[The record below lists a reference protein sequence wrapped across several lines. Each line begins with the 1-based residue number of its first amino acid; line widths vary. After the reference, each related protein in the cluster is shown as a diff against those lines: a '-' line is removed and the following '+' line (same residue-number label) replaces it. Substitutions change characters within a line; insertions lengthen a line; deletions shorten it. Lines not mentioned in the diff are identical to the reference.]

1 MKKFILSLTVFC
13 CLFISASSFA
23 LTFEEVD
30 FEKLILNHPMMKSYD
45 RKTGSFLNTDYEFQD
60 VEKLKKE
67 VEELSKKIEK
77 LKKEEK
83 DLSSKTIEVADE
95 EEEDEFW
102 GEVSNNSKIIKD
114 SEKAIED
121 KTAIIANN
129 GFPSY
134 EYLFFIIN
142 KIASESIQPLYSK
155 DKIVFNH
162 FPKYYTDM
170 PKPCDLYSNYR
181 DFLNGSQDDD
191 LIKYVEET
199 RPFVYLFP
207 EYNKTILYNS
217 NKALN
222 DVKIGT
228 IDLEQAFILH
238 PKMSLYNS
246 EKIGFYK
253 HEIGLSEKE
262 SDTLGLNSE
271 NTASDNSAELDK
283 LKKEIETLDNEE
295 YSFYKKL
302 TQGIVVENINK
313 RRKIIREQRDL
324 LHTKVFDLEYN
335 IENPKLTSPEET
347 IRIFNEIYDDIAD
360 SIKSIV
366 KEKNIKILLNKNYN
380 TTCDYRI
387 IYKARSIMGL
397 GHAGINYSIFYAFYN
412 DNNLSSPFK
421 DNNKLF
427 TPFKDNNDGYMSK
440 RWFDLIDVKPEEDYF
455 LYLNPY
461 PTVLTGGESILK
473 DVVKRN
479 YKKYEIDPSAIPVLE
494 SVLSEI
500 EAYQNGFNK

>member
-1 MKKFILSLTVFC
+1 MKKFILSLTVFG
-13 CLFISASSFA
+13 CLFITSSSFA

-30 FEKLILNHPMMKSYD
+30 FEKIILNHPMMKNYD
-45 RKTGSFLNTDYEFQD
+45 KKTGSFLNTDYEFQD

-67 VEELSKKIEK
+67 VDELYKKIEK

-83 DLSSKTIEVADE
+83 NLSSKSFDVTDE
-95 EEEDEFW
+95 DEEDEFW
-102 GEVSNNSKIIKD
+102 GELSNNSKIIED

-134 EYLFFIIN
+134 ENLFFIIN
-142 KIASESIQPLYSK
+142 KIASESIQPLYNK

-170 PKPCDLYSNYR
+170 PKPRNLYSNYR
-181 DFLNGSQDDD
+181 GFLNGSNDDN
-191 LIKYVEET
+191 LIKYIEET

-207 EYNKTILYNS
+207 DYNKTVLYKS
-217 NKALN
+217 DKALN

-228 IDLEQAFILH
+228 IDLEQAFVLH
-238 PKMSLYNS
+238 PKMALYNS
-246 EKIGFYK
+246 KKIGFNKYK
-253 HEIGLSEKE
+253 IGLSEME
-262 SDTLGLNSE
+262 SDEYNLKLK
-271 NTASDNSAELDK
+271 DNAPDKSSELDK
-283 LKKEIETLDNEE
+283 LKKEMETLDNEE
-295 YSFYKKL
+295 YSFYQKL
-302 TQGIVVENINK
+302 TQGIVVEDINK

-324 LHTKVFDLEYN
+324 LLTKIFDLEYN
-335 IENPKLTSPEET
+335 IENPELTSPEET
-347 IRIFNEIYDDIAD
+347 IKIFNEIYDDIAD
-360 SIKSIV
+360 SIKSVV
-366 KEKNIKILLNKNYN
+366 KEKNIKILLNKNFI
-380 TTCDYRI
+380 TTCDYRY

-397 GHAGINYSIFYAFYN
+397 GHSGINFSLFYAFYN
-412 DNNLSSPFK
+412 DKNLSSPFK
-421 DNNKLF
+421 DNN
-427 TPFKDNNDGYMSK
+427 NGYMSK
-440 RWFDLIDVKPEEDYF
+440 RWFGLIDVKPDEDYF

-473 DVVKRN
+473 DVVKSY
-479 YKKYEIDPSAIPVLE
+479 YKKYEIDSNAIPVLE